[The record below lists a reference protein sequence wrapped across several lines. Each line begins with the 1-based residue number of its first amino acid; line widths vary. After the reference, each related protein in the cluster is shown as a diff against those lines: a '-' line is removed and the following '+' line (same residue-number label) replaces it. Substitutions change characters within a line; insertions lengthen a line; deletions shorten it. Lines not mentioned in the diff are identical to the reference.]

1 MVKRIPV
8 IDVTYSKHIKKML
21 VLKRDKIE
29 VRTIKALHTKL
40 EYIIDPKTIGYAFG
54 RYDSFGRKSFSII
67 RNNPY
72 PWILGVKHEHF
83 SIFRIDSEKN
93 KTILEEYIWL
103 IRAVS

>member
-21 VLKRDKIE
+21 VLKKDVIE

-40 EYIIDPKTIGYAFG
+40 EYTIDPKTLAYAMK
-54 RYDSFGRKSFSII
+54 RTECYGRKSFAVM

-72 PWILGVKHEHF
+72 PWALMIKHER
-83 SIFRIDSEKN
+83 INVFRIDNEKHKEVIEN
-93 KTILEEYIWL
+93 YI
-103 IRAVS
+103 RECRTVS